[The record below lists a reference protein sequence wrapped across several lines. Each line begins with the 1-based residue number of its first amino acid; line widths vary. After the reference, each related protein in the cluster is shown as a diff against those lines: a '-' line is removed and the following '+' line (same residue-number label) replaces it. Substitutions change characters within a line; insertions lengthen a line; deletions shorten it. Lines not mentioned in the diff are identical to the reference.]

1 MKIYDENTPFS
12 IWADKWFQHKSI
24 GISEGYKVAIRCQTN
39 YLINYFSDTPIN
51 EIRPMDINEFI
62 EQLAIRNPKTNKPSS
77 KQLLKDIKCVA
88 SNIFDFVS
96 DNTNYDRNPAKR
108 VKIPKNAPKSTRRAL
123 SYDEINW
130 IIKLSHRARLAA
142 LIMCFCGLRAGELI
156 PLTWSDIDFDH
167 SIITVNKSVQ
177 KVASNVYSVKTGTK
191 NGRNRNVPIP
201 KWLIEEIRYYMNTSN
216 SRFVCCKSNEDI
228 HTPSSWTRLWESYN
242 NQLSH
247 AFATSNQAKHS
258 LYSPKGIKIRVEKI
272 TPHMLRHTYATL
284 LYTSGVDV
292 LSASK
297 LLGHSD
303 VAVTLKTYTHLNEE
317 KYVVSIENFD
327 EYINNRFFKK

>member
-1 MKIYDENTPFS
+1 
-12 IWADKWFQHKSI
+12 
-24 GISEGYKVAIRCQTN
+24 
-39 YLINYFSDTPIN
+39 
-51 EIRPMDINEFI
+51 
-62 EQLAIRNPKTNKPSS
+62 
-77 KQLLKDIKCVA
+77 
-88 SNIFDFVS
+88 
-96 DNTNYDRNPAKR
+96 
-108 VKIPKNAPKSTRRAL
+108 
-123 SYDEINW
+123 
-130 IIKLSHRARLAA
+130 
-142 LIMCFCGLRAGELI
+142 
-156 PLTWSDIDFDH
+156 
-167 SIITVNKSVQ
+167 
-177 KVASNVYSVKTGTK
+177 
-191 NGRNRNVPIP
+191 
-201 KWLIEEIRYYMNTSN
+201 MNTSN

-303 VAVTLKTYTHLNEE
+303 VAVTLKIYTHLNEE